1 MLRTWHFEDWLTAL
15 DQLVNDKPAPTFQ
28 NPPIE
33 PGNYLTEVPQ
43 CISNFYEKILS
54 DPSGGGQNEALIR
67 ETFHNDWNTRPNPL
81 NPVQGTGPGPD
92 GLKVLTGIW
101 SIMFKNVKVRII
113 LSFVRKK
120 KTLRQIPFLHVL
132 IEYVTNNF
140 NFRGHTDSGQD
151 KHASKHG
158 H

>member
-1 MLRTWHFEDWLTAL
+1 MLRTWHFEDWLSAL

-43 CISNFYEKILS
+43 CINNFYEKILS

-101 SIMFKNVKVRII
+101 SIMFKNVKVRI
-113 LSFVRKK
+113 L
-120 KTLRQIPFLHVL
+120 
-132 IEYVTNNF
+132 
-140 NFRGHTDSGQD
+140 
-151 KHASKHG
+151 
-158 H
+158 